1 MVKFFLDLPTERIEL
16 FHTEVDTSIT
26 AQIQGEEQELGSRQ
40 PDFEMTVIRSERDV
54 TWRLSV
60 AFSRES
66 GLGTRGVLVDSPCRE
81 FGWNAQVTGWT

>member
-26 AQIQGEEQELGSRQ
+26 AQIQGEEQEFGSRQ

-54 TWRLSV
+54 TWHLSV

-66 GLGTRGVLVDSPCRE
+66 GLGTHVV
-81 FGWNAQVTGWT
+81 F